1 MREKIYSYLSLGG
14 GGKMDILLIEDD
26 EITLTALTFKLT
38 ANGHKVQIA
47 GNGSKAV
54 DMVMDNHFDLLI
66 CDLMMPIIS
75 GVTFLSIRENFMSM
89 DTPVIVMS
97 SLGEADEMLKKLNIN
112 FGFFIKKPIQF
123 ENLLNVVHQI
133 ELKHNAVNGKY

>member
-1 MREKIYSYLSLGG
+1 
-14 GGKMDILLIEDD
+14 MDILIIEDD
-26 EITLTALTFKLT
+26 EITLTALAFKLT
-38 ANGHKVQIA
+38 AKGHNVKTA

-75 GVTFLSIRENFMSM
+75 GVTFLSIRENFMSL

-112 FGFFIKKPIQF
+112 FGFFVKKPIQF
-123 ENLLNVVHQI
+123 DTLLSLIQQI
-133 ELKHNAVNGKY
+133 ELQQHKAVS

>member
-1 MREKIYSYLSLGG
+1 MN
-14 GGKMDILLIEDD
+14 ILLIEDD
-26 EITLTALTFKLT
+26 EITMTALAFKLT
-38 ANGHKVQIA
+38 ANGHNVQMA

-54 DMVMDNHFDLLI
+54 DMVTDNCFELII

-75 GVTFLSIRENFMSM
+75 GVTFLSIRENFMSL

-112 FGFFIKKPIQF
+112 FGFFVKKPIQF
-123 ENLLNVVHQI
+123 DNLFNLIHQI
-133 ELKHNAVNGKY
+133 EAKQSAVK

>member
-1 MREKIYSYLSLGG
+1 
-14 GGKMDILLIEDD
+14 MDILLIEDD
-26 EITLTALTFKLT
+26 EITLTALAFKLT
-38 ANGHKVQIA
+38 ANGHNVQMA
-47 GNGSKAV
+47 SNGSKAV
-54 DMVMDNHFDLLI
+54 DMVMDNHFDLII

-75 GVTFLSIRENFMSM
+75 GVTFLSIRENFMSL

-123 ENLLNVVHQI
+123 DNLLNLIHQI
-133 ELKHNAVNGKY
+133 DVTHNAKAVN

>member
-1 MREKIYSYLSLGG
+1 
-14 GGKMDILLIEDD
+14 MDILIIEDD
-26 EITLTALTFKLT
+26 EITLTALAFKLT
-38 ANGHKVQIA
+38 AKGHNVQTA

-54 DMVMDNHFDLLI
+54 DMVMDNHFDLII

-75 GVTFLSIRENFMSM
+75 GITFLSIRENFMSL

-112 FGFFIKKPIQF
+112 FGFFVKKPIHF
-123 ENLLNVVHQI
+123 DLLLNLIQEI
-133 ELKHNAVNGKY
+133 EVKHRAVS